1 MSSAEVT
8 ESLSRMLKAGV
19 TGIYSQ
25 MVSLQEELTVEREEN
40 KRLNLYLDQILLEIE
55 ERAPML
61 KQQREDYERAVAAVG
76 GLTEQLEKAREEA
89 ELRRHEAG
97 EAKRASKGLE
107 NDRARLETMAADLGK
122 QVAVLV
128 REVEAS
134 RGPRTRSRSS
144 GGEDQQQPLDT
155 SSADAVI
162 DGQLLT
168 FHDVAE
174 LQQRNIELVA
184 VVSLISNL

>member
-1 MSSAEVT
+1 
-8 ESLSRMLKAGV
+8 MLKAGVTV

-25 MVSLQEELTVEREEN
+25 MVSLQEELAVEKEEN

-134 RGPRTRSRSS
+134 RGSGKIQSTNKKGNREVHSQDFKFSDNFQCRTRC
-144 GGEDQQQPLDT
+144 LK
-155 SSADAVI
+155 
-162 DGQLLT
+162 
-168 FHDVAE
+168 
-174 LQQRNIELVA
+174 
-184 VVSLISNL
+184 